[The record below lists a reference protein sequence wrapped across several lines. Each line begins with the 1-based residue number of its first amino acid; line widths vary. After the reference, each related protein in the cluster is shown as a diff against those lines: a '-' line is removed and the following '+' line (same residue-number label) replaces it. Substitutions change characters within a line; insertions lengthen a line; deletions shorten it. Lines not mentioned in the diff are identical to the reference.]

1 MTTETKALTGA
12 DVKLASVEA
21 NDGKMTFT
29 GYGAVFGNID
39 SYGDVIAKGAFSD
52 TLNEHKSSGSSPL
65 MFLNHDMFGSLPIG
79 KWTSMEEDS
88 FGLKVTG
95 ELLDTTAG
103 VDTYKALKAGA
114 INGLSIGFR
123 PVEWAMGEKSDD
135 KYKPRRTLKKV
146 DLLEVSVVTLPANQ
160 KARVQDVKSFSEQ
173 EMTIRDLE
181 NLLREC
187 GLTKAQAIAVASQ
200 FDSKTEIEKRQAQAA
215 TLESLDRLLQSL
227 RA

>member
-1 MTTETKALTGA
+1 MTTETKAITGA
-12 DVKLASVEA
+12 EVKLSSLTET
-21 NDGKMTFT
+21 DGKMTFS
-29 GYGAVFGNID
+29 GYGAAFNNED
-39 SYGDVIAKGAFSD
+39 SYGDVIEKGAFTE
-52 TLNEHKSSGSSPL
+52 TLEAHRKSGSSPL

-79 KWTSMEEDS
+79 KWTGMEEDD

-123 PVEWAMGEKSDD
+123 PVEWAMGEE
-135 KYKPRRTLKKV
+135 KYGPRRRLKKIE
-146 DLLEVSVVTLPANQ
+146 LLEVSVVTLPANQ

-173 EMTIRDLE
+173 EMTVRDLE

-187 GLTKAQAIAVASQ
+187 GLTKAQALVVASQ
-200 FDSKTEIEKRQAQAA
+200 FESKTDIEKRQAEVAN
-215 TLESLDRLLQSL
+215 LESLDRLLRTL
-227 RA
+227 RG

>member
-1 MTTETKALTGA
+1 MTTETKAITGA
-12 DVKLASVEA
+12 EVKLSSLTET
-21 NDGKMTFT
+21 DGKMAFS
-29 GYGAVFGNID
+29 GYGAAFNNED
-39 SYGDVIAKGAFSD
+39 SYGDVIEKGAFAE
-52 TLNEHKSSGSSPL
+52 TLDMHRKSGSSPL

-79 KWTSMEEDS
+79 KWTGMEEDD

-123 PVEWAMGEKSDD
+123 PVEWSMGEE
-135 KYKPRRTLKKV
+135 KYGPRRRLKKL
-146 DLLEVSVVTLPANQ
+146 DLLEISVVTLPANQ
-160 KARVQDVKSFSEQ
+160 KARVQDVKSLAQSDMQ
-173 EMTIRDLE
+173 VRDLE

-187 GLTKAQAIAVASQ
+187 GLTKAQALAVASQ
-200 FDSKTEIEKRQAQAA
+200 FESKRDLEKRQEEVAN
-215 TLESLDRLLQSL
+215 LESLERLLKTL